1 MTGAAASAHEA
12 EPSPL
17 EVLRNRPF
25 LLLWLSQL
33 ATQVGGNMAVYGLTV
48 IVFNTTGSSSA
59 VSVLL
64 LTFLAPAVLFS
75 ALAGVFVDRLDRRWI
90 LLITNVLRGL
100 ATLALFVLVKNI
112 AAVFILNVLIST
124 ITVFFAPAEAAMIP
138 TLVPRSLL
146 LAANSLFV
154 FTLNTAFAIGF
165 ALLGPL
171 IARLAGPEEL
181 LIAVGV
187 LYLLAAV
194 FCLLLPKSPP
204 VEATE
209 KGGAGLADA
218 ERAIGATI
226 DQLREGIAYIR
237 AHATIAW
244 SLLYLGIAAS
254 LIGVLGVIGP
264 KFARDTLGLSTSDF
278 VVVVLP
284 MGAGVVLGVLTLNSY
299 GRWLPRRRAIEGGM
313 MALGALIVLLT
324 AAGPISEFLQ
334 GVQSQVPT
342 AVDLSRFVS
351 LLAVVV
357 VIAFVAGVAYAFVAI
372 PAQTQ
377 LQEELPEDVRGR
389 VFGVLNMLVS
399 VASFVPIILVG
410 AIIDAL
416 GKNGTTVVIIAVGL
430 IILVLG
436 VASILVR
443 GPLEASEAAKRADT
457 TAHPPGPVDAVAV
470 AYRTEAEL
478 ARGEPRRGPPARPTE
493 PAVDVADALDHSRV
507 LVPSRSGEPSD
518 REAPGKA
525 GASED

>member
-1 MTGAAASAHEA
+1 VTVAAAAHEA

-48 IVFNTTGSSSA
+48 IVFNATGSSAA

-100 ATLALFVLVKNI
+100 ATLALFVFVQNL
-112 AAVFILNVLIST
+112 AAVFILNVVVST

-154 FTLNTAFAIGF
+154 FTLNTAFAVGF

-171 IARLAGPEEL
+171 VARLAGPEEL
-181 LIAVGV
+181 LLVVGV
-187 LYLLAAV
+187 LYLAAAV

-204 VEATE
+204 AEAAAKE
-209 KGGAGLADA
+209 GGGLADA
-218 ERAIGATI
+218 RRAIRETI
-226 DQLREGIAYIR
+226 DQLREGIGYIQ
-237 AHATIAW
+237 AHTNIAW
-244 SLLYLGIAAS
+244 SLIYLGIAAS
-254 LIGVLGVIGP
+254 LVGVLGVIGP
-264 KFARDTLGLSTSDF
+264 QFATDTLHLATTDF

-284 MGAGVVLGVLTLNSY
+284 MGAGVVLGVLSLNSY
-299 GRWLPRRRAIEGGM
+299 GRWLPRRRAIEIGM

-324 AAGPISEFLQ
+324 AAGPISRFLQ
-334 GVQSQVPT
+334 GVQAKAPT
-342 AVDLSRFVS
+342 TVDLSGFVS

-357 VIAFVAGVAYAFVAI
+357 VVAFFAGIAYAFVAI

-377 LQEELPEDVRGR
+377 LQEELPADVRGR
-389 VFGVLNMLVS
+389 VFGILNMLVS
-399 VASFVPIILVG
+399 VASFVPIIVVG
-410 AIIDAL
+410 AIVGL
-416 GKNGTTVVIIAVGL
+416 VGTTVVIITVGL

-436 VASILVR
+436 MASVILR
-443 GPLEASEAAKRADT
+443 GPLRASEAAGRADMT
-457 TAHPPGPVDAVAV
+457 EHPPGPVDAVAI
-470 AYRTEAEL
+470 AYRTESEL
-478 ARGEPRRGPPARPTE
+478 ARDERGRARTVE
-493 PAVDVADALDHSRV
+493 PAIELADARDDGRDP
-507 LVPSRSGEPSD
+507 VPAGSEKRAGRDDSGETPT
-518 REAPGKA
+518 G
-525 GASED
+525 GA

>member
-1 MTGAAASAHEA
+1 MTAAAEVPQA

-48 IVFNTTGSSSA
+48 IVYNSTTSSSA
-59 VSVLL
+59 VSILL

-75 ALAGVFVDRLDRRWI
+75 AVAGVNVDRYDRRLI
-90 LLITNVLRGL
+90 LLVTNILRGL
-100 ATLALFVLVKNI
+100 AMIALFVLVKNL
-112 AAVFILNVLIST
+112 AAVFIFNIVVST
-124 ITVFFAPAEAAMIP
+124 VTVFFAPAEAAMIP

-146 LAANSLFV
+146 LAANSIFV

-181 LIAVGV
+181 ILIVGL
-187 LYLLAAV
+187 LYLVAAV
-194 FCLLLPKSPP
+194 FCLLLPKSP
-204 VEATE
+204 VVVTKEEA
-209 KGGAGLADA
+209 AGLAAA
-218 ERAIGATI
+218 ERAIGSTI
-226 DQLREGIAYIR
+226 AQLREGIQYISG
-237 AHATIAW
+237 HASIAW
-244 SLLYLGIAAS
+244 SLIYLGIAAS

-264 KFARDTLGLSTSDF
+264 RFATETLGLSTTDF

-299 GRWLPRRRAIEGGM
+299 GRWLPRRRAIELGM
-313 MALGALIVLLT
+313 MALGFLIVLLT
-324 AAGPISEFLQ
+324 AAGPISRFLQ
-334 GVQSQVPT
+334 GVQQHVPAT
-342 AVDLSRFVS
+342 VDLSRFVS

-357 VIAFVAGVAYAFVAI
+357 VIAFVAGIAYAFVAI

-399 VASFVPIILVG
+399 VSSFAPILIVGFIVDLV
-410 AIIDAL
+410 
-416 GKNGTTVVIIAVGL
+416 GTTVVIITVGL
-430 IILVLG
+430 LILVLG
-436 VASILVR
+436 MASIIIR
-443 GPLEASEAAKRADT
+443 GPLAGREAAGRADLSEY
-457 TAHPPGPVDAVAV
+457 PPGPVDAVAV

-478 ARGEPRRGPPARPTE
+478 G
-493 PAVDVADALDHSRV
+493 
-507 LVPSRSGEPSD
+507 RSGSGRRPAGGRASVPGVEV
-518 REAPGKA
+518 AGAGAGGPGKDETFA
-525 GASED
+525 EEGPSGSD

>member
-1 MTGAAASAHEA
+1 LSGAVASAHEG

-25 LLLWLSQL
+25 LLLWLSQV

-48 IVFNTTGSSSA
+48 IVYDATGSSSA

-75 ALAGVFVDRLDRRWI
+75 ALAGVFVDRMDRRWI
-90 LLITNVLRGL
+90 LLTTNLLRGL
-100 ATLALFVLVKNI
+100 ATIALFLLVRNVL
-112 AAVFILNVLIST
+112 AVFILNAVIST

-181 LIAVGV
+181 LIVVGV
-187 LYLLAAV
+187 LYLAAAV

-204 VEATE
+204 
-209 KGGAGLADA
+209 GGAEEGRAGLADA
-218 ERAIGATI
+218 EQAIGTTI
-226 DQLREGIAYIR
+226 RQLREGIDYIR
-237 AHATIAW
+237 SHTTIAW
-244 SLLYLGIAAS
+244 SLSYLGIAAS
-254 LIGVLGVIGP
+254 LVGVLGVIGP
-264 KFARDTLGLSTSDF
+264 RFATETLGLSTTDF

-313 MALGALIVLLT
+313 MALGILIALLT
-324 AAGPISEFLQ
+324 AAGPISRFLE

-342 AVDLSRFVS
+342 SVDLSRFVS

-357 VIAFVAGVAYAFVAI
+357 VIAFIAGIAYAFVAI

-410 AIIDAL
+410 AIVDL
-416 GKNGTTVVIIAVGL
+416 VGTTVVIITVGL
-430 IILVLG
+430 VILVLG
-436 VASILVR
+436 MASIIIR
-443 GPLEASEAAKRADT
+443 GPLMGPEAAERADLSE
-457 TAHPPGPVDAVAV
+457 HPPGPVDAVAV
-470 AYRTEAEL
+470 AYTAEAEL
-478 ARGEPRRGPPARPTE
+478 HRPGRAYGEPALVDDGIRSADPLEEAGLRASMDPPPPTPQGSRREEG
-493 PAVDVADALDHSRV
+493 
-507 LVPSRSGEPSD
+507 
-518 REAPGKA
+518 
-525 GASED
+525 